1 MFQNR
6 YHALIL
12 SAVVLSA
19 TAACDVQVGKD
30 GFSLDVAS
38 GRAQDTWTRSYALA
52 PGARLELIN
61 TNGRISA
68 EPSADDKVELVAERT
83 AKASTD
89 EAAQELMKQLEM
101 REEAGDA
108 RVRVEVRAPRT
119 FGVSGFEVRWTVK
132 VPKGVIV
139 DLRTANG
146 KVTLSGLEGE
156 VHASTVNGG
165 IEGKG
170 LAVSTLEASTVNG
183 GVDVEITKSLTSAGS
198 VSLEAVNGGVALAL
212 PDGSQASVT
221 ARVTNGGI
229 NTTGLDFQVT
239 GEQTRRRF
247 EGTLNGG
254 GARVTLQT
262 TNGGVRLSKSTT

>member
-1 MFQNR
+1 MFQSR
-6 YHALIL
+6 CHALLL
-12 SAVVLSA
+12 SAAVLTA

-38 GRAQDTWTRSYALA
+38 GRAQDTWTRSYTLA
-52 PGARLELIN
+52 AGARLELIN
-61 TNGRISA
+61 TNGRINAESSA
-68 EPSADDKVELVAERT
+68 GDTVELVAERT

-101 REEAGDA
+101 REETSAA

-132 VPKGVIV
+132 VPKGVVV

-146 KVTLSGLEGE
+146 RVALSGLQGE

-170 LAVSTLEASTVNG
+170 LAVSILEASTVNG
-183 GVDVEITKSLTSAGS
+183 GVDVELTTPLTSAGR
-198 VSLEAVNGGVALAL
+198 VSLEAVNGGVVLAL
-212 PDGSQASVT
+212 PTGSQASVT

-229 NTTGLDFQVT
+229 NTEGLDFQLT

-262 TNGGVRLSKSTT
+262 TNGGVRVSKSTT

>member
-1 MFQNR
+1 MFR
-6 YHALIL
+6 ARVRSLLL
-12 SAVVLSA
+12 SAAVLSA

-38 GRAQDTWTRSYALA
+38 GRAQDTWTRSYPLA
-52 PGARLELIN
+52 AGARLELIN

-68 EPSADDKVELVAERT
+68 ESSAGDTVEVVAERI

-89 EAAQELMKQLEM
+89 EAAQELMKQLEI
-101 REEAGDA
+101 REETSES
-108 RVRVEVRAPRT
+108 RVRVEVRSPRT

-132 VPKGVIV
+132 VPKGVVV
-139 DLRTANG
+139 DLRTTNG
-146 KVTLSGLEGE
+146 RVTLSGLEGE

-183 GVDVEITKSLTSAGS
+183 GVEVELTSPLSPTGS
-198 VSLEAVNGGVALAL
+198 I
-212 PDGSQASVT
+212 SVI

-229 NTTGLDFQVT
+229 NTAGLDFQVT

-262 TNGGVRLSKSTT
+262 TNGGARVSKSATAAERSTTEAR